1 MSSGDGY
8 AIVTLVG
15 APWSD
20 RDHAGLTETL
30 GCTDCRVDYYRSTA
44 GETPLPVESETVC
57 VPLEVGGSIETSE
70 GTTAV
75 PRWGVARVPAGTAA
89 SLVGEASTPWVTV
102 SATVTDPGGS
112 DDDSSVPVTDSDEY
126 TTDSNEHATD
136 SDEHA
141 TDSDEHATDSAVP
154 STDSTET
161 AADSAVTVVD
171 PATVAFAPPATSDV
185 PIARLTATLGCAGM
199 KVNVRRLAPG
209 QIVPYHVEGSQ
220 EELFVPLDGP
230 GTVRIDDEI
239 HHVPAGGVARVAP
252 PVPRSVTNESA
263 ESRRWFMVGAPP
275 TGGPDEWDPGAEILE

>member
-15 APWSD
+15 APWSE

-44 GETPLPVESETVC
+44 GETPLPVASETVC
-57 VPLEVGGSIETSE
+57 VPLEAGGSVET
-70 GTTAV
+70 TDATIAV
-75 PRWGVARVPAGTAA
+75 PRWGVACVPGGTAA
-89 SLVGEASTPWVTV
+89 TLVGEASTPWVTV
-102 SATVTDPGGS
+102 HATVTDSGGS
-112 DDDSSVPVTDSDEY
+112 DDDSSVPVADSAEREADSAVPPTDSAEHAADSTEHAADSAVPP
-126 TTDSNEHATD
+126 TDSAER
-136 SDEHA
+136 
-141 TDSDEHATDSAVP
+141 ATDSAV
-154 STDSTET
+154 TI
-161 AADSAVTVVD
+161 VD

-185 PIARLTATLGCAGM
+185 PIARLTASLGCTGM
-199 KVNVRRLAPG
+199 KVNLRRLAPG
-209 QIVPYHVEGSQ
+209 QVVPYHVEGSQ

-239 HHVPAGGVARVAP
+239 HHVPAGGVVRVAP

-263 ESRRWFMVGAPP
+263 ESRCWFMVGAPP